1 MEMEAYIGF
10 AQVYDTFMNNVPYH
24 QWADYLEAL
33 LREHGVSQGL
43 LLELGCGTGTMTEE
57 MASRGYD
64 LIGVDRS
71 EDMLSEALEKK
82 WDSGHDI
89 LYLCQDMRSFELYGT
104 VAAVYCVC
112 DSLNYLTT
120 QEDLVQMFRLVNN
133 YLDPGGLFLFDCN
146 TAAEYRSPLR
156 RAPIVETQ
164 EGDTMIWENFWDEDS
179 RENEHRLTL
188 FLQEEDGRYRKEEET
203 HIQKAWEPSQIR
215 EALRESGLEFVAE
228 YEAFTRQEPDAGSCR
243 IYFIARENGK

>member
-1 MEMEAYIGF
+1 MEAYTGF

-24 QWADYLEAL
+24 QWADYLESL
-33 LREHGVSQGL
+33 LQEYGVAQGL
-43 LLELGCGTGTMTEE
+43 LLELGCGTGTMAEE
-57 MASRGYD
+57 MAARGYD
-64 LIGVDRS
+64 MIGVDSS

-82 WDSGHDI
+82 WDSGHEI

-104 VAAVYCVC
+104 VAAAYCVC

-120 QEDLVQMFRLVNN
+120 REDLVQMFRLVNN
-133 YLDPGGLFLFDCN
+133 YLDPGGIFVFDCN

-156 RAPIVETQ
+156 QAPIVETQ
-164 EGDTMIWENFWDEDS
+164 EGDTMIWENLWDEVS

-188 FLQEEDGRYRKEEET
+188 FLQEEDGRYRKEEEI
-203 HIQKAWEPSQIR
+203 HIQRAWEPPQIR

-228 YEAFTRQEPDAGSCR
+228 YEAFTRREPDAGSCR